1 MRPRKTDKH
10 LPSCV
15 YERSGAFYYVKQNKW
30 TLIGRSLPEALKAY
44 AKIIDAPTDKMP
56 ALLDRYLKDIDV
68 APNTLK
74 LYKSAVKKLSEIFAE
89 FEPVQVTARD
99 MMTVMHKLKS
109 TPGMANIMRVV
120 MIGAMDLAFIEQY
133 VDRNVIR
140 DTKKLPMAKRD
151 RYITDAE
158 FAAIYRIAPPTTQ
171 VIMDLC
177 YLTGQRISDV
187 LNIRYSDLT
196 EHGIE
201 IVQQKTKHRMLIA
214 WSEDLLKVVDRAKKL
229 HASVKGMTLLH
240 TRAGNTIP
248 YGTVVSAWKLACGK
262 AKVEN
267 AHIHDIRAKAA
278 TDSNADGLDS
288 KTLLGHQS
296 ESVHNRYLRSKETPV
311 VKALSFRQSNIKAS

>member
-1 MRPRKTDKH
+1 MRPRKKDRH

-15 YERSGAFYYVKQNKW
+15 FERSGSFYYVKKNKW
-30 TLIGRSLPEALKAY
+30 TLIGRSLPDALKEY
-44 AKIIDAPTDKMP
+44 AKIISAPTDKIP
-56 ALLDRYLKDIDV
+56 ALLERYLQDIDV
-68 APNTLK
+68 APNTMK
-74 LYKSAVKKLSEIFAE
+74 LYKSAVKKLSDIFAE
-89 FEPVQVTARD
+89 FEPAQVTARD

-120 MIGAMDLAFIEQY
+120 MIGAMDLAFVEQY

-151 RYITDAE
+151 RYITDSE
-158 FAAIYRIAPPTTQ
+158 FAAIYRVAPPTTQ

-187 LNIRYSDLT
+187 LSIRYSDLT
-196 EHGIE
+196 EQGIE
-201 IVQQKTKHRMLIA
+201 IVQQKTKHRMLLG
-214 WSEDLLKVVDRAKKL
+214 WSDDLRQVVERAKKL

-240 TRAGNTIP
+240 TRAGEQIP
-248 YGTVVSAWKLACGK
+248 YGTVVSAWKLACK
-262 AKVEN
+262 NAKVEN

-278 TDSNADGLDS
+278 TDSHTDGLDS

-296 ESVHNRYLRSKETPV
+296 ESVHNRYLRGKETPTV
-311 VKALSFRQSNIKAS
+311 TALSFRNVNKIAS